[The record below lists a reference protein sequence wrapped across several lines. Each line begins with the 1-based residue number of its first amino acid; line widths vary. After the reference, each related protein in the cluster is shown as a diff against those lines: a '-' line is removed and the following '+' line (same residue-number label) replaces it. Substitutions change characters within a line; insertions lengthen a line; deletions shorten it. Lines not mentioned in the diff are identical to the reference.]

1 MKTASDPRHIR
12 RREIVKELFVE
23 TYSNLPTASQDT
35 KEILSKRKSIDAE
48 IVKAAP
54 AWPIDKL
61 NRIDL
66 AILRLAVYEM
76 QKADTPPKVVID
88 EAVELAKEFGSENSS
103 SFINGVL
110 GTIYKMTKLASDI
123 KPVKNLLADQLGIEP
138 DDIEENYSFIE
149 DLHMSPSEVSDFI
162 ETLEKNGYDTSAL
175 DLSTLETFSDLE
187 ETLSHRDL

>member
-12 RREIVKELFVE
+12 RREIVKELF
-23 TYSNLPTASQDT
+23 TYSYSNQPTPSQDT
-35 KEILSKRKSIDAE
+35 KEILSKKESIDAE

-76 QKADTPPKVVID
+76 QKAETPPKVVID

-110 GTIYKMTKLASDI
+110 GTIYKMSKLTPDI
-123 KPVKNLLADQLGIEP
+123 KPVKELLADQLGIEQ

-149 DLHMSPSEVSDFI
+149 DLHMTPSDVSDFM
-162 ETLEKNGYDTSAL
+162 ETLEKNGYDTSAIN
-175 DLSTLETFSDLE
+175 LSTLETFSDLE